1 MGGSAAAMPP
11 PRTEAGSDKQPAAS
25 AILVGADL
33 GAAAAAA
40 MALMT
45 AQTSTADQE
54 DAASTSLTEH
64 VVEGATAR
72 EETGTPRTSA
82 HPAMK
87 RVTTGMVSDHP
98 RSSAAAGP
106 AGTAAELA
114 AARVAFS
121 PSASGPASTD
131 RSLPPPATG
140 KGAAASPPPLV
151 SPLLPQAVLPFRA
164 ALCLE
169 PLQRTLL
176 PLPRGEF
183 SLCLLL
189 AALSRQANPCHRP
202 WRRKT
207 MLCPPRGGYP
217 LCLPLASVLHQR
229 ASSRQRPKLK
239 LCCVSPRVFSSP
251 AAVGRAA
258 ILLPLPPTAAEGSAA
273 FHPTPRAPPRLPSL
287 ALPRLPAPCRWL
299 RQRQVPERWQRGRR
313 AARPTT
319 IVKSPFGQRFQHQ
332 PADARRGRRPRR
344 AQAAVPVKLPP
355 CHPHR
360 VMPRTWLGAE
370 PGLQPGLALLLF
382 RAAALT
388 RRPRCSTVVGCRP
401 RWTRYSVGRRRWPPA
416 SARRARGRLASSP
429 LRRSGSSSRK
439 RLIRRR
445 RRRRGNV
452 VRPMTPSSRRRGC
465 AN

>member
-151 SPLLPQAVLPFRA
+151 SPPPPASSATFPSRSLPRA
-164 ALCLE
+164 PAKDAAASS
-169 PLQRTLL
+169 PRRVL
-176 PLPRGEF
+176 PLPAAGRPVAPSQSLSPTVATKDDAVPPAWRVSPLPAAGE
-183 SLCLLL
+183 
-189 AALSRQANPCHRP
+189 
-202 WRRKT
+202 
-207 MLCPPRGGYP
+207 
-217 LCLPLASVLHQR
+217 R
-229 ASSRQRPKLK
+229 ASPTRFQ
-239 LCCVSPRVFSSP
+239 
-251 AAVGRAA
+251 
-258 ILLPLPPTAAEGSAA
+258 PPTSKAQNCAASLRG
-273 FHPTPRAPPRLPSL
+273 FFPRLPPL
-287 ALPRLPAPCRWL
+287 AVPRSCFPSRRPPQKGALLFIPRRGRPPACRRWPCRASP
-299 RQRQVPERWQRGRR
+299 RPAAGCGSVKCRSGGSEGVGQRGRR
-313 AARPTT
+313 R
-319 IVKSPFGQRFQHQ
+319 
-332 PADARRGRRPRR
+332 
-344 AQAAVPVKLPP
+344 
-355 CHPHR
+355 
-360 VMPRTWLGAE
+360 
-370 PGLQPGLALLLF
+370 
-382 RAAALT
+382 
-388 RRPRCSTVVGCRP
+388 
-401 RWTRYSVGRRRWPPA
+401 
-416 SARRARGRLASSP
+416 
-429 LRRSGSSSRK
+429 
-439 RLIRRR
+439 
-445 RRRRGNV
+445 
-452 VRPMTPSSRRRGC
+452 
-465 AN
+465 